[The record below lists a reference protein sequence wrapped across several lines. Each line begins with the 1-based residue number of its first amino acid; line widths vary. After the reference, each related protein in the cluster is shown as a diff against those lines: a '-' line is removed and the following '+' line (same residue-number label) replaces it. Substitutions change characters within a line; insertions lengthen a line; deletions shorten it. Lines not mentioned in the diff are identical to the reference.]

1 MSLKLSCDLRN
12 TYLQTFREKRKEV
25 KEGVG
30 AGSLDP
36 VDTVGREAVQG
47 SSKRHVVRSGLG
59 GMILFL
65 VSKTSK
71 RSFHQPTFLIPM
83 HVAAT
88 PHKGRRNEVALGGAE
103 RNQESVQAV

>member
-1 MSLKLSCDLRN
+1 M
-12 TYLQTFREKRKEV
+12 KEV
-25 KEGVG
+25 KEGGG

-36 VDTVGREAVQG
+36 GDTRGREAVRG

-71 RSFHQPTFLIPM
+71 WGFHQPIFHIPM
-83 HVAAT
+83 HVAGT
-88 PHKGRRNEVALGGAE
+88 PHKGRKNEVALGGAE
-103 RNQESVQAV
+103 RNQESVRTV